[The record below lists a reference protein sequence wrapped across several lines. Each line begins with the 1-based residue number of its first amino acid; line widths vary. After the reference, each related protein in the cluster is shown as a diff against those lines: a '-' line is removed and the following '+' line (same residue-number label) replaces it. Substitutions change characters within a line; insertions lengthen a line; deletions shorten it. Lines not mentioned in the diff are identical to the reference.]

1 VSPDLTHH
9 RFLTTMTL
17 SARGKASPDVVWE
30 RYADLDA
37 WSQWSPQ
44 IRGVSAPDRRLRP
57 GLEGQVRGPL
67 GVRVAFTITDVQ
79 ARSWSWQV
87 RLPLGVRLELGHDV
101 TAHGDGA
108 ATGLRVTGPA
118 PLVLGYAPIAQ
129 LALHR
134 LVSP

>member
-1 VSPDLTHH
+1 MTTITLT
-9 RFLTTMTL
+9 
-17 SARGKASPDVVWE
+17 ARGKAAPEVVWE

-44 IRGVSAPDRRLRP
+44 IRSVTAPYRRIRP

-67 GVRVAFTITDVQ
+67 GVRITFTVTEVLD
-79 ARSWSWQV
+79 RSWSWRV
-87 RLPLGVRLELGHDV
+87 ALPVGVHLDMEHIV
-101 TAHGDGA
+101 TDRADGA
-108 ATGLRVTGPA
+108 ETTLHVHGPA

-134 LVSP
+134 LVSR